1 MDRRNE
7 DAALLALRGGLRGRF
22 RRSFDSMENA
32 FEVLQDRLQHAVN
45 PAERAEL
52 MPLLEELQT
61 QLICLRRLGD
71 QASDAATAALLHGTC
86 VPQPIDLLGQLREFC
101 SILQEEAAQYALP
114 FTVTLQ
120 ADGLDVLPTTG
131 DVSLLNGLLTNL
143 VSNTLAADRA
153 AHIMLLCTPGRLC
166 YRDNGPGLPPDAAA
180 LLTEG
185 QWSERLLHAGG
196 LGLPLVAAYTSA
208 MGWALTVGEGPGMSL
223 QFTLPAAPPLDG
235 MVLTSPTE
243 RLADRQNRRR
253 LIRRELTVLV
263 ADTSMQ

>member
-1 MDRRNE
+1 MRYCRT
-7 DAALLALRGGLRGRF
+7 ACARGKPG
-22 RRSFDSMENA
+22 
-32 FEVLQDRLQHAVN
+32 
-45 PAERAEL
+45 ERAEL

-153 AHIMLLCTPGRLC
+153 APHYAGSARRVGSATGTTARSAARCRRPADRGAMERTPAPRGR
-166 YRDNGPGLPPDAAA
+166 
-180 LLTEG
+180 
-185 QWSERLLHAGG
+185 

-253 LIRRELTVLV
+253 LIRRELAVLV

>member
-7 DAALLALRGGLRGRF
+7 DTALLALRGGLRGRF

-45 PAERAEL
+45 PTERAEL

-71 QASDAATAALLHGTC
+71 QASDAATAALLGTC

-180 LLTEG
+180 LLP
-185 QWSERLLHAGG
+185 QQPAARQERFGTKFNTAVNGF
-196 LGLPLVAAYTSA
+196 YK
-208 MGWALTVGEGPGMSL
+208 SL
-223 QFTLPAAPPLDG
+223 DDTFKSFTLTAENGLD
-235 MVLTSPTE
+235 
-243 RLADRQNRRR
+243 Q
-253 LIRRELTVLV
+253 IRAQSIGGSTAKGE
-263 ADTSMQ
+263 

>member
-7 DAALLALRGGLRGRF
+7 DTALLALRGGLRGRF

-153 AHIMLLCTPGRLC
+153 AHIMLQGQRPGSAARCRRPADRGAMERTPAPRGRA
-166 YRDNGPGLPPDAAA
+166 GPAAGCRLHKRHGLGADRRGGAGYELAVHAARRAAA
-180 LLTEG
+180 RRHG
-185 QWSERLLHAGG
+185 A
-196 LGLPLVAAYTSA
+196 
-208 MGWALTVGEGPGMSL
+208 
-223 QFTLPAAPPLDG
+223 D
-235 MVLTSPTE
+235 
-243 RLADRQNRRR
+243 LAHRASR
-253 LIRRELTVLV
+253 
-263 ADTSMQ
+263 

>member
-7 DAALLALRGGLRGRF
+7 DTALLALRGGLRGRF

-71 QASDAATAALLHGTC
+71 QASDAATAA
-86 VPQPIDLLGQLREFC
+86 LREFC

-253 LIRRELTVLV
+253 LIRWELAVLV

>member
-7 DAALLALRGGLRGRF
+7 DTALLALRGGLRGRF

-45 PAERAEL
+45 PTERAEL

-166 YRDNGPGLPPDAAA
+166 YRDSGPGLPPDAAA
-180 LLTEG
+180 LLTER

-253 LIRRELTVLV
+253 LIRRELAVLV

>member
-1 MDRRNE
+1 MAVLLHDRPEAAGQKQREVLRLPRTSAVVALFAFSSRMDR
-7 DAALLALRGGLRGRF
+7 
-22 RRSFDSMENA
+22 DSMRLFARTHGDEVRA
-32 FEVLQDRLQHAVN
+32 AAIASTGQEVL
-45 PAERAEL
+45 E
-52 MPLLEELQT
+52 
-61 QLICLRRLGD
+61 
-71 QASDAATAALLHGTC
+71 LLHGTC

-253 LIRRELTVLV
+253 LIRRELAVLV

>member
-7 DAALLALRGGLRGRF
+7 DTALLALRGGLRGRF

-180 LLTEG
+180 
-185 QWSERLLHAGG
+185 GG

-253 LIRRELTVLV
+253 LIRRELAVLV

>member
-7 DAALLALRGGLRGRF
+7 DTALLALRGGLRGRF

-45 PAERAEL
+45 PTERAEL

-180 LLTEG
+180 LLP
-185 QWSERLLHAGG
+185 QQPAARQERFGTKFNPAVNGF
-196 LGLPLVAAYTSA
+196 YK
-208 MGWALTVGEGPGMSL
+208 SL
-223 QFTLPAAPPLDG
+223 DDTFKSFTLTAENGLD
-235 MVLTSPTE
+235 
-243 RLADRQNRRR
+243 Q
-253 LIRRELTVLV
+253 IRAQSIGGSTAKGE
-263 ADTSMQ
+263 

>member
-7 DAALLALRGGLRGRF
+7 DTALLALRGGLRGRF

-180 LLTEG
+180 LLTER

-235 MVLTSPTE
+235 LS
-243 RLADRQNRRR
+243 
-253 LIRRELTVLV
+253 LIHI
-263 ADTSMQ
+263 